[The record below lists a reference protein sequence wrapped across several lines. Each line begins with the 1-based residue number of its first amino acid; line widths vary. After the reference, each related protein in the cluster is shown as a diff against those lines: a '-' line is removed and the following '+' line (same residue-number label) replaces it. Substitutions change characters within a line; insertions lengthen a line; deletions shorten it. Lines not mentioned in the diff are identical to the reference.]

1 MRKHSLLLT
10 LALALYSTLSVWAA
24 VPFKATTVADGAFA
38 AGTQW
43 YTMQLGA
50 GKSVLSDNGSA
61 EFIAISGSTTTLE
74 AQDLWCFV
82 GNDTDGYRIYN
93 KQAGATKVLASSTT
107 MGTLAGYG
115 GTGGSTYPVM
125 KDITAI
131 PEGWTDLWDFSA
143 SDKIADTNGF
153 FLKLHGTDYAVNN
166 FGGLGKLAF
175 WAEGKDANSTLIIEF
190 AETIVE
196 VKEGAGSWTASNGN
210 GTWHSKWASNV
221 LEGLTFSANANNMQY
236 SNGFVAGYSGQSGTC
251 SYQLTAPE
259 GCVIAGYSFDFANT
273 TGDDSYQLNL
283 SVNGT
288 TLKSTGAKQHVEVS
302 DLEDRTAGF
311 SQSGAN
317 KGLTFSD
324 FTVTVRRSMVKPEPF
339 FVVFETPTTS
349 AIPYR
354 IPAIARAYNGDIIA
368 VADYRHSRADIG
380 MAHNGRIDL
389 RARISK
395 DNGQTWGDIFDIVR
409 GQGGNSP
416 DFMNVGFG
424 DPCIVADRES
434 GKVLVLSCAGN
445 VSFPSGTRNNHQN
458 IARFYSEDNGAT
470 WGKPDDIA
478 ESIYSQFDQRADGPV
493 RAMFIGSGK
502 IIQSETV
509 KAGTHYRLYCAA
521 LVKIADGT
529 NTNFVLY
536 SDDFGGTWKVLG
548 GVHVSPVPNSA
559 DEPKVEELPDG
570 SILIS
575 SRVTGGRWFNIYN
588 FTNSET
594 AEGYWNT
601 VKQSNS
607 GNNGVVAVSNT
618 TNGEVMVVPVTRKA
632 DSKPMYL
639 LLQSVPFGSGRAN
652 VGIYY
657 KELETLNDF
666 ATTDSIAANWDG
678 RHQSSYLYSAYSTM
692 CLQADNTIGFLYEEE
707 TYCGTGGGGYSI
719 IYKNYSIDYITDSL
733 YTYNPNVDRN
743 AIVAAKI
750 DSKADAVL
758 DNVGPYVGNYL
769 ESAGTAITEA
779 LDAYKAAPS
788 KQGYEAINAAVANA
802 PRIEAEPDKWYVI
815 RNAGRSNG
823 TLYLKPEDN
832 RFTVGNLSME
842 NANQLFTFTATE
854 GGYNLYNGNYG
865 LYLGKLG
872 ANETQPAVHTTPED
886 AGIYTV
892 SSGADGLSALVC
904 QNKTGGNTGLHLAG
918 DNKRLVP
925 WTPTAEASLWYI
937 LPVEA
942 FNVTIPAAGY
952 ATMCLPFGVNL
963 PEGVTA
969 YVATGCATVEDV
981 DYLVIQEVAGSIPAK
996 QPVIL
1001 SAEAGDYTLSIA
1013 KVEAAVADNVLD
1025 GVLKASSVSNSEKTL
1040 YKFAGDKFV
1049 KATATSVAINA
1060 NSAYLKAENQA
1071 TSLSLLNAEDL
1082 PTGITGVIAT
1092 EAAEGA
1098 LYDLSGKCVKH
1109 PASGIYVT
1117 SKGQKVFIAR

>member
-10 LALALYSTLSVWAA
+10 LALALCSTLSVWAA

-175 WAEGKDANSTLIIEF
+175 WAEDKDANSTLSIEL
-190 AETIVE
+190 AETVVE
-196 VKEGAGSWTASNGN
+196 VREGL
-210 GTWHSKWASNV
+210 GTWTSSNANKTWHAV
-221 LEGLTFSANANNMQY
+221 WSSTEVAGFTFAANANNMQY
-236 SNGFVAGYSGQSGTC
+236 AGGFIAGYSGTSGSCT
-251 SYQLTAPE
+251 YTLTAPE
-259 GCVIAGYSFDFANT
+259 GFLVAGYEFDFANT
-273 TGDDSYQLNL
+273 SGDNTYAL
-283 SVNGT
+283 
-288 TLKSTGAKQHVEVS
+288 TLTAAGQSFTSSKDKQHVAVS
-302 DLEDRTAGF
+302 GLEERTAQF
-311 SQSGAN
+311 VQTGAN

-395 DNGQTWGDIFDIVR
+395 DNGQTWGEIFDIVR

-509 KAGTHYRLYCAA
+509 KVGTHYRLYCAA

-548 GVHVSPVPNSA
+548 GVHVAPVPSGA

-607 GNNGVVAVSNT
+607 GNNGVVAVSNS

-652 VGIYY
+652 VGIY
-657 KELETLNDF
+657 
-666 ATTDSIAANWDG
+666 
-678 RHQSSYLYSAYSTM
+678 
-692 CLQADNTIGFLYEEE
+692 
-707 TYCGTGGGGYSI
+707 
-719 IYKNYSIDYITDSL
+719 
-733 YTYNPNVDRN
+733 
-743 AIVAAKI
+743 
-750 DSKADAVL
+750 
-758 DNVGPYVGNYL
+758 
-769 ESAGTAITEA
+769 
-779 LDAYKAAPS
+779 
-788 KQGYEAINAAVANA
+788 
-802 PRIEAEPDKWYVI
+802 
-815 RNAGRSNG
+815 
-823 TLYLKPEDN
+823 
-832 RFTVGNLSME
+832 
-842 NANQLFTFTATE
+842 
-854 GGYNLYNGNYG
+854 
-865 LYLGKLG
+865 
-872 ANETQPAVHTTPED
+872 
-886 AGIYTV
+886 
-892 SSGADGLSALVC
+892 
-904 QNKTGGNTGLHLAG
+904 
-918 DNKRLVP
+918 
-925 WTPTAEASLWYI
+925 
-937 LPVEA
+937 
-942 FNVTIPAAGY
+942 
-952 ATMCLPFGVNL
+952 
-963 PEGVTA
+963 
-969 YVATGCATVEDV
+969 
-981 DYLVIQEVAGSIPAK
+981 
-996 QPVIL
+996 
-1001 SAEAGDYTLSIA
+1001 
-1013 KVEAAVADNVLD
+1013 
-1025 GVLKASSVSNSEKTL
+1025 
-1040 YKFAGDKFV
+1040 
-1049 KATATSVAINA
+1049 
-1060 NSAYLKAENQA
+1060 
-1071 TSLSLLNAEDL
+1071 
-1082 PTGITGVIAT
+1082 
-1092 EAAEGA
+1092 
-1098 LYDLSGKCVKH
+1098 
-1109 PASGIYVT
+1109 
-1117 SKGQKVFIAR
+1117 